1 MRLLLSGGKAT
12 LSAGDSSSEGRRAA
26 MRMFAGLDVGFKRTA
41 VCVVDEAGR
50 IVWRGMVDTHP
61 EALSRALQHW
71 GEKLAKIGLE
81 SGSMTPW
88 LARELAKV
96 GFPVVCM
103 DARAAADAV
112 RSRRV
117 KSDKADAHA
126 LAEMLRTGWYRTVY
140 VKSEDSHR
148 LKAMLGARDQ
158 LVRAKRALGNQV
170 RGVLRPFGIRL
181 PSRQG
186 TKKFAEAAHQ
196 AVRRDNMLHASVTA
210 LLEALA
216 AIEGQIARLD
226 EQLKELARRS
236 PVCWRLMSVPGV
248 GPIVALAFMAAIGD
262 INRFGRMRSAHLE
275 PLRSGCRIRK
285 GEQRHDDYYHA
296 FIARVR
302 AQP

>member
-1 MRLLLSGGKAT
+1 
-12 LSAGDSSSEGRRAA
+12 

-96 GFPVVCM
+96 GFSVVCM
-103 DARAAADAV
+103 DARAAAHAV
-112 RSRRV
+112 KSRRV
-117 KSDKADAHA
+117 KSDLCAGRDAVDWVVPRGVCEVGRQSSAEGHA
-126 LAEMLRTGWYRTVY
+126 
-140 VKSEDSHR
+140 
-148 LKAMLGARDQ
+148 GARDQ

-170 RGVLRPFGIRL
+170 RGLLRPFGIRL

-186 TKKFAEAAHQ
+186 TKKFAEAA
-196 AVRRDNMLHASVTA
+196 RRDNVLHASVTA

-216 AIEGQIARLD
+216 AIERQIARLD

-236 PVCWRLMSVPGV
+236 PVCWRLMSVPG
-248 GPIVALAFMAAIGD
+248 
-262 INRFGRMRSAHLE
+262 S
-275 PLRSGCRIRK
+275 
-285 GEQRHDDYYHA
+285 
-296 FIARVR
+296 VR
-302 AQP
+302 PWRNPSWRRPRT

>member
-1 MRLLLSGGKAT
+1 MR
-12 LSAGDSSSEGRRAA
+12 SEIRCAEYCGRLAFDCRRGRR
-26 MRMFAGLDVGFKRTA
+26 
-41 VCVVDEAGR
+41 
-50 IVWRGMVDTHP
+50 
-61 EALSRALQHW
+61 
-71 GEKLAKIGLE
+71 
-81 SGSMTPW
+81 
-88 LARELAKV
+88 
-96 GFPVVCM
+96 
-103 DARAAADAV
+103 
-112 RSRRV
+112 
-117 KSDKADAHA
+117 
-126 LAEMLRTGWYRTVY
+126 
-140 VKSEDSHR
+140 
-148 LKAMLGARDQ
+148 
-158 LVRAKRALGNQV
+158 
-170 RGVLRPFGIRL
+170 
-181 PSRQG
+181 

-216 AIEGQIARLD
+216 AIEGQIARLN

-236 PVCWRLMSVPGV
+236 PVCRRLMSVPGV